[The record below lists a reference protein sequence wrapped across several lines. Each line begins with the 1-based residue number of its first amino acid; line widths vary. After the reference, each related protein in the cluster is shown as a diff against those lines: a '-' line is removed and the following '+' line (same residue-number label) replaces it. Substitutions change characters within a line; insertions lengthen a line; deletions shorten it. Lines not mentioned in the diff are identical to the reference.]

1 MLAPVAGIRTAIEKL
16 ITDAKAAQ
24 KDEEARQAANLEA
37 YEADLAIIEALEKE
51 LDEAIE
57 TVKKDW
63 PTYNYASDKDAIE
76 DAIEA
81 QRAQADAA
89 YAAVADEGTYTNT
102 VNATAIR
109 EMIEKMLTDARE
121 AGITLIYGEE
131 LDANDKIYNLQGVQ
145 LAEPVKGQI
154 NVIVRANGTTEKVYV
169 K

>member
-1 MLAPVAGIRTAIEKL
+1 MAPVAGIRTAIEKL

-63 PTYNYASDKDAIE
+63 PTYNYASDK

-154 NVIVRANGTTEKVYV
+154 NVIVRANGITEKVYV